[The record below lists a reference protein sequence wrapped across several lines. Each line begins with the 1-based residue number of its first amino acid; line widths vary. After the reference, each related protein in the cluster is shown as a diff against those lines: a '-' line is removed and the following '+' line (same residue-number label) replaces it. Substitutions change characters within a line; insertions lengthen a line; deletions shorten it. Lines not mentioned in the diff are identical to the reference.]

1 MVIFHSYVKLPE
13 GNAPYL
19 FRDLHFFRTQKK
31 AKASPGSPPRAWP
44 TVHLIASRI
53 WGEIAPKFE
62 RRPFEKMGR
71 LMINYTNLEVQK

>member
-1 MVIFHSYVKLPE
+1 MLPIYSAICTSF
-13 GNAPYL
+13 GPS
-19 FRDLHFFRTQKK
+19 KK

-44 TVHLIASRI
+44 IVHLIASRI

-71 LMINYTNLEVQK
+71 LMINYTNLEVQKMISHD